1 MREREGGKKMRVFV
15 CINGG
20 GGGRKKKGGG
30 GHVRESW
37 SMKDL

>member
-20 GGGRKKKGGG
+20 GGGRKKKKQ
-30 GHVRESW
+30 R
-37 SMKDL
+37 DLRRLLYF